1 MVLCMPQAASLSKQS
16 FLVTAAAYEALV
28 SHLNRLKDERGE
40 GDTDAR
46 GTAGPGADVTD
57 QVVLLETA
65 LERAVVAY
73 PGRAGYTLAAVGTIV
88 GVDDG
93 RRRCTYR
100 LTFEVDA
107 TDDRADR
114 QVSAFSPVGAALM
127 GRAVDE
133 TIDIS
138 LPGGRFRSLH
148 VLSIRDGA

>member
-1 MVLCMPQAASLSKQS
+1 MVFCMPQAASLAKKS
-16 FLVTAAAYEALV
+16 FLVTVAEYEALV
-28 SHLNRLKDERGE
+28 SHLSRLKDEQRGD
-40 GDTDAR
+40 DTRAR
-46 GTAGPGADVTD
+46 GTAGPGSDVTD

-65 LERAVVAY
+65 LERAVVAH
-73 PGRAGYTLAAVGTIV
+73 PGRTGYTLAAVGTIV

-133 TIDIS
+133 TVDIS
-138 LPGGRFRSLH
+138 LPDGRFRSLH
-148 VLSIRDGA
+148 ILSIRDGG